1 MRSKTSYFNE
11 TVFWK
16 NITHFWPVWLIYTIL
31 LLCMVPLRL
40 LVNSGISY
48 EGYSA
53 QEIKEIKM
61 NNFMQIL
68 FSDGSGALIALLS
81 LAIGIIVAMA
91 VFYYLYNNRSSHLFH
106 SLPLKRTE
114 LFISNFLS
122 GICMLVVPV
131 LLAFILGTV
140 CCIMQ
145 GITSLQ
151 YLLAW
156 ALMLTGES
164 FFFYSMAIFVG
175 MFSGQLL
182 AMPVFTIILN
192 VLYIGCRYVI
202 TCMISTIGYGMANSY
217 ADRMNSILS
226 PVIYLSNKVGVEYD
240 YLEDRI
246 EYHMFGLSYCNS
258 AERTVWRAGTYITGQ
273 FPDGFIYNIDCRL
286 SGIFR
291 CGNDFDEETACSDQK
306 EIVRMWC
313 HVRNFR
319 RISSLYQME
328 CVRTG
333 K

>member
-1 MRSKTSYFNE
+1 MRSKTSYFNR

-122 GICMLVVPV
+122 GFCMIVVPV
-131 LLAFILGTV
+131 LLAFIIGTV

-156 ALMLTGES
+156 ALMLTGEG

-175 MFSGQLL
+175 MFTGQLL

-192 VLYIGCRYVI
+192 VLYIG
-202 TCMISTIGYGMANSY
+202 
-217 ADRMNSILS
+217 
-226 PVIYLSNKVGVEYD
+226 
-240 YLEDRI
+240 
-246 EYHMFGLSYCNS
+246 
-258 AERTVWRAGTYITGQ
+258 
-273 FPDGFIYNIDCRL
+273 
-286 SGIFR
+286 
-291 CGNDFDEETACSDQK
+291 
-306 EIVRMWC
+306 
-313 HVRNFR
+313 
-319 RISSLYQME
+319 
-328 CVRTG
+328 
-333 K
+333 